1 MEELVPVTTET
12 TYTLCLQVARAL
24 MYMACMYVERGL
36 RLIEGHTQNHSM
48 NLGNIVAIKQ
58 WAIKFPPSDR
68 ELRRNN
74 LAESLQGNRNPF
86 IDDPQLCLA
95 VQW

>member
-1 MEELVPVTTET
+1 
-12 TYTLCLQVARAL
+12 

-36 RLIEGHTQNHSM
+36 RLIEGRTQNHTM